1 MNTSQHQ
8 RDIRNIIYLERIIYA
23 SLGTI
28 EEREILNAIPDEHS
42 LTREDVARLLTQ
54 YSQRNSDP
62 HHQHWHREELSRDVV
77 YLSKPAPFE
86 PF

>member
-1 MNTSQHQ
+1 MDNSQHQ

-23 SLGTI
+23 SHGAVD
-28 EEREILNAIPDEHS
+28 EREILNALPVEHS
-42 LTREDVARLLTQ
+42 LTPKEVARLLKQ
-54 YSQRNSDP
+54 YSQHNPDP
-62 HHQHWHREELSRDVV
+62 HHRHWHREELSRDVV